1 MTTAP
6 PIGITIFATDTSI
19 GMVELAR
26 EVEARGF
33 ESLFV
38 PEHTHIPAS
47 RKTPYPAGEP
57 LPPEYFRTVDPF
69 AALGAAAAVTSRIK
83 LGTGICL
90 VAQHNEINLAKQV
103 ATVDH
108 LSDGRFVFGIGY
120 GWNVDEMNSH
130 GTQYNERR
138 EVVRERVL
146 AMRALWTDEVASF
159 EGNHVHLTPSYSW
172 PKPTQ
177 AGGPPVLIGGAAGP
191 KMFQHIAEYADG
203 WIPIGGRGL
212 TENKPK
218 LEAAFEEAGRDPST
232 LRISIFGAAP
242 DPGKIEHY
250 GELGVERVVL
260 WLPPAKADVV
270 LPILDK
276 YVDLIAS
283 T

>member
-1 MTTAP
+1 MTTP

-47 RKTPYPAGEP
+47 RKTPYPAGDP
-57 LPPEYFRTVDPF
+57 LPQEYYRTVDPF
-69 AALGAAAAVTSRIK
+69 SGLAAAAAVTSRIK

-108 LSDGRFVFGIGY
+108 ISDGRFVFGIGY
-120 GWNVDEMNSH
+120 GWNEDEMNSH
-130 GTQYNERR
+130 GTAYKERR
-138 EVVRERVL
+138 EVVRERIL
-146 AMRALWTDEVASF
+146 AMRALWTDEVASY
-159 EGNHVHLTPSYSW
+159 EGTHVHLTPSYSW
-172 PKPTQ
+172 PKPKQ

-191 KMFQHIAEYADG
+191 KLFRHIAEYADG

-218 LEAAFEEAGRDPST
+218 LEAAFEEAGRDPAT

-260 WLPPAKADVV
+260 WLPPAGADVV
-270 LPILDK
+270 LPMLDK
-276 YVDLIAS
+276 YVDLLPA
-283 T
+283 